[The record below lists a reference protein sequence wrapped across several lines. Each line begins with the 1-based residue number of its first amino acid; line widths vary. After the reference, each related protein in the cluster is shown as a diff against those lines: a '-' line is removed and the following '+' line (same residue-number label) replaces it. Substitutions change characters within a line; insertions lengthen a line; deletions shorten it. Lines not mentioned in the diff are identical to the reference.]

1 MALAPINFINLFSSH
16 HRRQVV
22 LELAAY
28 ESFCKNQRDALKH
41 SISLREKEAS
51 RQQHLDQM
59 RQRSQQRGAQATNA
73 NLPAKGA
80 MSKSAT
86 DVDELIKRFEM
97 QKILDVKTILLN
109 LTAIQLKQHAKAI
122 ELLSAAY
129 QDIADIDEEKDVEV
143 IADDSGDDGCHGDG
157 VVGGRLFEADAPS
170 YGSGTCSSWCY

>member
-1 MALAPINFINLFSSH
+1 MVYKFCLICSLLVTTT
-16 HRRQVV
+16 QVV

-59 RQRSQQRGAQATNA
+59 RQRSQQRGAPQAAANVNA
-73 NLPAKGA
+73 NQPAKGA
-80 MSKSAT
+80 LSKSAT

-109 LTAIQLKQHAKAI
+109 LTAIQLKQHARAI

-129 QDIADIDEEKDVEV
+129 QDIAVIDEEKDVEV
-143 IADDSGDDGCHGDG
+143 IADDSDGCHDD
-157 VVGGRLFEADAPS
+157 RLLAADAPS
-170 YGSGTCSSWCY
+170 YGSSTCSSWCY